1 MTYNAARRD
10 DPNVADGLIKS
21 ISQYTVF
28 TNDLLQSIDGSTG
41 TGHFPCPAILTH
53 CAGAWVTDNGSDNVL
68 VQDIAANFEGNPDTC
83 GHKRKDGSPD
93 VFINA
98 GGNAI
103 ITLPIIDVS
112 SVLDIPEVQSG
123 VTEFEA
129 AIHLKDDPD
138 SDDGLAVFPSGTS
151 QESINNGLIE
161 NLPEPDELE
170 TDDEETEPVE
180 DVPADCGIDIYS
192 EVTNY
197 IFPGSFQ
204 LSPNY
209 KLSDLTTDTVISN
222 YSLQAQVGLTT
233 NEIVCNL
240 RLLCINVL
248 EPLKAKYPSMFITS
262 GFRHG
267 SGGSQHFKGQAA
279 DCQFGGFTLDQ
290 YWEAAKWIKQNLPY
304 DQFIY
309 EYGRKPWGHISYI
322 PGGRQQVLTRPS
334 PGNYK
339 PGLRRYA

>member
-1 MTYNAARRD
+1 MAYNAARLD
-10 DPNVADGLIKS
+10 DPNSGDGLIKTIPQS
-21 ISQYTVF
+21 SVF
-28 TNDLLQSIDGSTG
+28 TNDKKQSVDGSIG
-41 TGHFPCPAILTH
+41 TGHAPCPSILIH
-53 CAGAWVTDNGSDNVL
+53 CAGAWTTDNGSGDTFVE
-68 VQDIAANFEGNPDTC
+68 DIPVNFEGNPDTC
-83 GHKRKDGSPD
+83 GHKRKAGSPD

-103 ITLPIIDVS
+103 STLPIIDVS
-112 SVLDIPEVQSG
+112 EILNIPEVQPNI
-123 VTEFEA
+123 TELVA
-129 AIHLKDDPD
+129 AIHLKDDTET
-138 SDDGLAVFPSGTS
+138 DDGLAVFPTGTA
-151 QESINNGLIE
+151 QQSIDNGLIE
-161 NLPEPDELE
+161 NLPEPVELE
-170 TDDEETEPVE
+170 TDDKELEPVT

-209 KLSDLTTDTVISN
+209 KLSDLTTNTVISN
-222 YSLQAQVGLTT
+222 YSIRSQVGLTT

-240 RLLCINVL
+240 RLLCINIL
-248 EPLKAKYPSMFITS
+248 EPLKAQYPSMFITS

-267 SGGSQHFKGQAA
+267 SGRSQHNKGQAA
-279 DCQFGGFTLDQ
+279 DCQFGGFTFDQ

-309 EYGRKPWGHISYI
+309 EYGRKPWCHLSYK

-339 PGLRRYA
+339 SGLIRYA